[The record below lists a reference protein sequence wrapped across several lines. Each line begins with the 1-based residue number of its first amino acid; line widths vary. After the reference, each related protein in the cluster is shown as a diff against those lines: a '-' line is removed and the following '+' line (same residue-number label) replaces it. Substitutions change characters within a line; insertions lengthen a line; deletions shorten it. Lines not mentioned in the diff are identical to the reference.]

1 MELKIK
7 IPNLNKKINY
17 KEYFNKIGLKN
28 LVKESLI
35 KRNIH
40 LNQLPEDLNF
50 TLPPELNKL
59 YFLHQFILLNKRIN
73 ILEFGSGWS
82 SVIFSHALNKNKNK
96 YKNIVNNKIR
106 RVDPFKLKI
115 IETYKKFIRYS
126 ETKLKKNLGSKIK
139 NYKFL
144 LSKVQMTNYNGN
156 ICTEYLKLPLYSP
169 DFIYLDGP
177 DQRNVLK
184 EINGITTN
192 YTDFFPMSCDILKV
206 EFFLT
211 PGTILIVDGRGANAD
226 FLKKNFKRKWKYQ
239 YIEKVG
245 HHIFTLNEQSLGK
258 YNSNQIKFYNK

>member
-1 MELKIK
+1 MKLKAK
-7 IPNLNKKINY
+7 IPILKKVEY
-17 KEYFNKIGLKN
+17 KKYFNQIGLKN

-35 KRNIH
+35 KRNIL

-82 SVIFSHALNKNKNK
+82 SVIFSHSLNQNKNK
-96 YKNIVNNKIR
+96 YNNIVNNKIR
-106 RVDPFKLKI
+106 RVDPFKLLI
-115 IETYKKFIRYS
+115 IETYKKFIKYS
-126 ETKLKKNLGSKIK
+126 ENKIIRNLGSKIN

-144 LSKVQMTNYNGN
+144 LSKVQMTSYDGN
-156 ICTEYLKLPLYSP
+156 ICTEYLKLPLFSP

-184 EINGITTN
+184 KINGITTN
-192 YTDFFPMSCDILKV
+192 YTDFFPMSCDLLKI
-206 EFFLT
+206 EFFLI

-239 YIEKVG
+239 YIKEVG
-245 HHIFTLNEQSLGK
+245 HHIFTLNEQPLGT
-258 YNSNQIKFYNK
+258 YNLNQIKFYNK